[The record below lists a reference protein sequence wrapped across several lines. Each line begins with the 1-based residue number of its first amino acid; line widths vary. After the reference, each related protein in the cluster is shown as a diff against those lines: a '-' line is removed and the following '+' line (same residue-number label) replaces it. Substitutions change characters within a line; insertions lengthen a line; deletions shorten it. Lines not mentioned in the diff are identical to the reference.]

1 MKRLL
6 PTILVILLGS
16 LSAVRA
22 AEEATVESKLRD
34 GLRNV
39 MVQLRDAQNQVATL
53 QATQATNEQ
62 KIKELTAKADALAK
76 QAVADRNTSTNML
89 AEVNTKLAEQTTVN
103 QGLQA
108 AIDKWKRSYAELTAF
123 TQKKE
128 IERAKLADRVI
139 KLDRQVQD
147 QQFKNIAMYKL
158 GVEILD
164 RYEKF
169 GLGEAVLAREPF
181 VGATRVK
188 FQNLIQDSQDKLVD
202 QRIKP

>member
-1 MKRLL
+1 MNL
-6 PTILVILLGS
+6 
-16 LSAVRA
+16 RA
-22 AEEATVESKLRD
+22 ADQEVTVESRLRE
-34 GLRNV
+34 GLRTV
-39 MVQLRDAQNQVATL
+39 TVQLRDAQNQVATL
-53 QATQATNEQ
+53 QSTQTTNEQ
-62 KIKELTAKADALAK
+62 KIKELTAKIDALNK
-76 QAVADRNTSTNML
+76 QAVAERNTSTNML

-103 QGLQA
+103 QGLQTA
-108 AIDKWKRSYAELTAF
+108 VDKWRRSYTELTNFA
-123 TQKKE
+123 QKKE

-147 QQFKNIAMYKL
+147 QQIKNIQMYKL

-181 VGATRVK
+181 VGSTRVK
-188 FQNLIQDSQDKLVD
+188 FQNLIQDSQDKLTD

>member
-1 MKRLL
+1 MM
-6 PTILVILLGS
+6 S
-16 LSAVRA
+16 SAHA
-22 AEEATVESKLRD
+22 ADQEATVESKLRE

-53 QATQATNEQ
+53 QATQTTNEQ
-62 KIKELTAKADALAK
+62 KIKELTTKVDALTK
-76 QAVADRNTSTNML
+76 QAVADRNTSTNMI
-89 AEVNTKLAEQTTVN
+89 AELNTKLAEQTTVN

-108 AIDKWKRSYAELTAF
+108 AIDKWKRSYSDLTAF

-128 IERAKLADRVI
+128 IERARLADRVI

-147 QQFKNIAMYKL
+147 QQVKNIQMYKI
-158 GVEILD
+158 GTEILD

>member
-1 MKRLL
+1 MKRLF

-16 LSAVRA
+16 HSAIRA

>member
-1 MKRLL
+1 MNRFI
-6 PTILVILLGS
+6 PAFLVILLGS
-16 LSAVRA
+16 LSATR

-53 QATQATNEQ
+53 QATQASNEQ

-89 AEVNTKLAEQTTVN
+89 AELNTKLSEQTTVN

-108 AIDKWKRSYAELTAF
+108 AIEKWKRSYAELTAF

-128 IERAKLADRVI
+128 LERAKLADRVI

-169 GLGEAVLAREPF
+169 GLGEAIVAREPF
-181 VGATRVK
+181 VGTTRVK
-188 FQNLIQDSQDKLVD
+188 FQNLIQDSQDKLAD

>member
-108 AIDKWKRSYAELTAF
+108 AIEKWKRSYAELTAF